1 MTQITAKPLVERLR
15 KRAQFLFV
23 REGLR
28 AGRTTMSVEARRRA
42 DAGAIGVGFTT
53 SRKVGNAVVRNRA
66 RRRLREAA
74 RKLLPDYGLAGVDY
88 VIVARQA
95 APDAPWA
102 ALLDDLQNALIR
114 LRADLERGVD
124 SRPRA
129 PRPRRQKS
137 PTESQ

>member
-1 MTQITAKPLVERLR
+1 MTQTAAKSAVQRLT

-28 AGRTTMSVEARRRA
+28 AGRPTLSVEARRRA

-53 SRKVGNAVVRNRA
+53 SRKVGNAVTRNRA

-95 APDAPWA
+95 APDAPWG

-114 LRADLERGVD
+114 LRADLERGAD
-124 SRPRA
+124 SSPRA
-129 PRPRRQKS
+129 PRPRRPKRS
-137 PTESQ
+137 TESQ